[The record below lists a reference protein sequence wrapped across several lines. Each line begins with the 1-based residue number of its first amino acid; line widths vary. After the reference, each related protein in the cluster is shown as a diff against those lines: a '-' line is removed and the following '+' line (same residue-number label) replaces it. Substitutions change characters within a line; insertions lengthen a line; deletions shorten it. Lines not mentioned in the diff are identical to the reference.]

1 MRAYL
6 ASAGGSLASQIGW
19 DRRKRG
25 TNSAMPENENKDE
38 GRDDSRESHKERV
51 DRELIE
57 LLNELRVALPGIQ
70 VLFAFLLTVPFTQR
84 FPQVTTTQRTT
95 FYLVF
100 CMTAISS
107 ILLIAPTV
115 IHRLEFRAGDKE
127 QILKVSNRLVI
138 VGTLF
143 LAGAITLVVF
153 LITDVLYEGALPVI
167 STIVI
172 GCLVLAIWYA
182 LPLMRQ
188 ASGTGRGT
196 D

>member
-1 MRAYL
+1 
-6 ASAGGSLASQIGW
+6 
-19 DRRKRG
+19 
-25 TNSAMPENENKDE
+25 MPDDNN
-38 GRDDSRESHKERV
+38 GRDRNDDGSPRESHKERV

-95 FYLVF
+95 FYFSF
-100 CMTAISS
+100 CTTAISS

-127 QILKVSNRLVI
+127 QILKVSNRLTI
-138 VGTLF
+138 AGTLF
-143 LAGAITLVVF
+143 LAAAITSVVY
-153 LITDVLYEGALPVI
+153 LISDVLYDGALPLI
-167 STIVI
+167 ATIVI
-172 GCLVLAIWYA
+172 AGLVLAIWYA

-188 ASGTGRGT
+188 ASGADRGS